1 MTEMGQVPTSLS
13 NENGLG
19 GLTPVNGPMIPAP
32 VDEEVFQKQF
42 QHWDRPPSRQK
53 EPNMA

>member
-42 QHWDRPPSRQK
+42 
-53 EPNMA
+53 